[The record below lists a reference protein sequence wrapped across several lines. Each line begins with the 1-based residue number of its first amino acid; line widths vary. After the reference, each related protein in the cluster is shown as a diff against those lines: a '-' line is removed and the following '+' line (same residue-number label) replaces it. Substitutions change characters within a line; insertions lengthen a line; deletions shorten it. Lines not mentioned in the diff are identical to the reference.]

1 MRITC
6 IVEGHGEVEALPIL
20 LRRLR
25 DRISPGLSLEIP
37 KPIRKPR
44 SSIVI
49 KEELERYVELAARQV
64 EETDGILVLID
75 ADDDLGCV
83 LGPELLKVATSMR
96 PDRQHSV
103 VVALREYEA
112 WFLAA
117 AVSLRGKRGLALDL
131 EPPDDPESVRDA
143 KGWLTRHNVEGRSY
157 KETLDQPALTAVFD
171 IDAALRTSSFKK
183 LYRDVVR
190 LLGGEQVNEAST
202 A

>member
-1 MRITC
+1 
-6 IVEGHGEVEALPIL
+6 
-20 LRRLR
+20 
-25 DRISPGLSLEIP
+25 LEIP